1 MSPSEEKRMSFWR
14 RERRM
19 GPSGRE
25 RVEGGAGAGS
35 QSVLVAVRDLQFWKG
50 EERQRRTGEGKHVP

>member
-1 MSPSEEKRMSFWR
+1 
-14 RERRM
+14 M

-25 RVEGGAGAGS
+25 RVEGGTGAGS

-50 EERQRRTGEGKHVP
+50 EERQRRTGEGKHLP